1 MAQAEIVGSIGD
13 VCVRRADAELFR
25 PAQWLNDT
33 CISAYFELL
42 MTEKYHESDVLLL
55 PGSMAFFMSHAGA
68 DDVLRQLQ
76 ELQAF
81 DKLLI
86 VLAMNDNSDVHLA
99 EGGSHWTLLAFCKQ
113 EKAFWHCDSC
123 VPSGNGGAARALAD
137 KMQAAY
143 GDMYKFM
150 EVAVPQQQNAYD
162 CGMHVLV
169 TADVLCSM
177 KANKVL
183 EMGEEF
189 SKALQIRCQP
199 KAVAALRRLLL
210 ALFI

>member
-42 MTEKYHESDVLLL
+42 MTEKYPESDVLLL
-55 PGSMAFFMSHAGA
+55 PGSMAFFMSHAGD

-81 DKLLI
+81 DKPLI
-86 VLAMNDNSDVHLA
+86 ILAINDNTDVHLA

-113 EKAFWHCDSC
+113 EKAFCHFDSC
-123 VPSGNGGAARALAD
+123 APSGNGRAARALAN
-137 KMQAAY
+137 KLQAAY
-143 GDMYKFM
+143 GDTYRFL

-169 TADVLCSM
+169 TADVMCYM
-177 KANKVL
+177 KAKEVL
-183 EMGEEF
+183 KMGEEF
-189 SKALQIRCQP
+189 SEALQIRCQP

-210 ALFI
+210 ALFT